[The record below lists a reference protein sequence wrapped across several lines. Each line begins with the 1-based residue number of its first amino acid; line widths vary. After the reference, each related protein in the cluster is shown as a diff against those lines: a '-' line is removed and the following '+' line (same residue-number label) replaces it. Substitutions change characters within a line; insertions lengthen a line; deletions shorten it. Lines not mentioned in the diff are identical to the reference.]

1 MNSIEELLSPA
12 AKEGQDY
19 IYFAKYYDRSFI
31 YEYDNDLNHFKF
43 DDIDKSKVKLFGLIG
58 NGIKLYWD
66 IPTGIFHIGKNEYGI
81 RISNGSLELPQYG
94 MQKDLITFKVAHTD
108 AIVSGGKT
116 TSMGNIIDSYFI
128 GFKMSVETAFVQ
140 ILFSIPI
147 NGEDLRPF
155 FAVRISNKQDSNY
168 TAELLGLNGEDSSK
182 FSKKDINVKDGKSSI
197 TQLYFN

>member
-1 MNSIEELLSPA
+1 MLEQLLSPA
-12 AKEGQDY
+12 SNDGQDY
-19 IYFAKYYDRSFI
+19 IYFVKYFNGKTL
-31 YEYDNDLNHFKF
+31 YEYDEDLNHFDFK
-43 DDIDKSKVKLFGLIG
+43 DINQSQVKLFGLIG

-66 IPTGIFHIGKNEYGI
+66 IPAGIFHIGKNEYGI

-94 MQKDLITFKVAHTD
+94 ITKDLITFKMAHTD
-108 AIVSGGKT
+108 SIVSGGSTK
-116 TSMGNIIDSYFI
+116 SLGNIIDSYFV
-128 GFKMSVETAFVQ
+128 GFKMNVETAFVQ

-182 FSKKDINVKDGKSSI
+182 FSKKDINLKDGKSSV
-197 TQLYFN
+197 TQLFFG